1 MRTYL
6 PIGSPLWRCVAAP
19 LLAVPLGER
28 CRLPPPISV
37 LRWPFAEGRSTS
49 CPQKL
54 HPSGA
59 FGRCP
64 RKHALDDRSSEL
76 IARCFD
82 GNQRRGGDVE
92 AVNEELGARH
102 TDPSSAVRS
111 ARRVEHSDL
120 IGHRE
125 KQRVQ
130 DRRTL
135 AQRVDK
141 VARSR
146 AGIPVAWRSNP
157 ISRPCCQILAVEQHR
172 VNEMIEGASGRPG
185 LQSGIVPPVL
195 RHSESDSSDPFRC
208 RAYINW
214 SEFHI
219 NSLPEAR
226 VTTPGDPVAP
236 ELPICAAAGS
246 SATLRS
252 RPNGR
257 VANRCRRCWRLN
269 SSDGILLCSRFA
281 PPRHLRQKVTI
292 TPQTIVAT
300 LKVNGELGRLPP
312 AEDPV
317 ASTVKAFVRRDGE
330 TCSKVI
336 AKRGLWNHDHQ
347 AHLDRDIVV
356 DVEADRYIQHWKD
369 PRTGKSR
376 FLKDERPSGRRTRRQ
391 A

>member
-1 MRTYL
+1 MPR
-6 PIGSPLWRCVAAP
+6 
-19 LLAVPLGER
+19 LAVPLGER

-92 AVNEELGARH
+92 AVNEEFGARH
-102 TDPSSAVRS
+102 TDPSSAVRI

-172 VNEMIEGASGRPG
+172 VDEMIEGASGRPG
-185 LQSGIVPPVL
+185 LQSSIVPPVL

-226 VTTPGDPVAP
+226 VTTPGDPAAQ
-236 ELPICAAAGS
+236 ICR
-246 SATLRS
+246 SALTDRALCARWLTQMRS
-252 RPNGR
+252 GGG
-257 VANRCRRCWRLN
+257 
-269 SSDGILLCSRFA
+269 D
-281 PPRHLRQKVTI
+281 
-292 TPQTIVAT
+292 
-300 LKVNGELGRLPP
+300 
-312 AEDPV
+312 
-317 ASTVKAFVRRDGE
+317 
-330 TCSKVI
+330 
-336 AKRGLWNHDHQ
+336 
-347 AHLDRDIVV
+347 
-356 DVEADRYIQHWKD
+356 
-369 PRTGKSR
+369 
-376 FLKDERPSGRRTRRQ
+376 GRRPFSSWVPR
-391 A
+391 